1 MIAIVLMFYYFVMF
15 YGFNPILKINRSL
28 SDFLT
33 YRLPFNVKAELLDE
47 LKEVVDNIEKLIGL
61 SKQNR

>member
-1 MIAIVLMFYYFVMF
+1 MF
-15 YGFNPILKINRSL
+15 YGVNPILKIHRSL